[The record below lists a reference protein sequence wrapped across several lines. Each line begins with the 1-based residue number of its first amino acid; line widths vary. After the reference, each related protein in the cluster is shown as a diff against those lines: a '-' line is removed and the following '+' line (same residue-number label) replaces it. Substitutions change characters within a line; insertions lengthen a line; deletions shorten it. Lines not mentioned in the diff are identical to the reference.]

1 MKFPGSKLLHDW
13 DLSVRGVSLDDLMR
27 SCQQVGLTG
36 LAEVKLPS
44 AVGMIFYYLGAEVNA
59 LYREGTL
66 AHHGAEALERLR
78 ARVGQGEGSVGVY
91 ELPLDMAHLLR
102 GIINRQ
108 RLKEPLPGRAEL
120 HELLHR
126 LEKAEHTGTLEVQ
139 TRHGSAM
146 ILLVRGRVSNTYW
159 ESAHGLTFEKGEANH
174 KLEDALEGGHAQLY
188 LADFSR
194 DTWKTRHEVQAVMRS
209 RLDRRASA
217 PHSADVV
224 AQEEQALR
232 ERLLQALQAAVP
244 ALALGIVF
252 DLFTGAVLLR
262 KGRGTPHV
270 KVDVVAERVPAMTL
284 YLRDLLAADAGDQVE
299 QVEIAS
305 GRLSVLVAV
314 VAETQE
320 AVALFVDKSQP
331 AALVSAALTREV
343 RLYAA
348 HAHATRGVPIAS

>member
-13 DLSVRGVSLDDLMR
+13 DLSSRGVSLEDLMR

-36 LAEVKLPS
+36 LAEIKLPS

-66 AHHGAEALERLR
+66 AHHGAAALERLR
-78 ARVGQGEGSVGVY
+78 ARVGQGEGSVAVY

-102 GIINRQ
+102 GIVNRQ
-108 RLKEPLPGRAEL
+108 RLKEALAAGSEL

-126 LEKAEHTGTLEVQ
+126 FEKLDHTGTLEVQ

-159 ESAHGLTFEKGEANH
+159 ESANGLTFEKGEAFH
-174 KLEDALEGGHAQLY
+174 KLEEALDGGPVQVY

-194 DTWKTRHEVQAVMRS
+194 DTWKTRHEVNAVMHS
-209 RLDRRASA
+209 RLERKAGPQPA
-217 PHSADVV
+217 ADVL
-224 AQEEQALR
+224 AREENALR
-232 ERLLQALQAAVP
+232 ERLLDALQAAVP
-244 ALALGIVF
+244 ALAQALVF
-252 DLFTGAVLLR
+252 DLLTGGVLLR
-262 KGRGTPHV
+262 KGRGTSRV
-270 KVDVVAERVPAMTL
+270 NVGVVAERVPAMTL
-284 YLRDLLAADAGDQVE
+284 YLRDLVAADAGDQVE
-299 QVEIAS
+299 QIEITS
-305 GRLSVLVAV
+305 EQLCVLVEV

-331 AALVSAALTREV
+331 SALVSAALTREV
-343 RLYAA
+343 RIYAA
-348 HAHATRGVPIAS
+348 HARATRLSAVAS